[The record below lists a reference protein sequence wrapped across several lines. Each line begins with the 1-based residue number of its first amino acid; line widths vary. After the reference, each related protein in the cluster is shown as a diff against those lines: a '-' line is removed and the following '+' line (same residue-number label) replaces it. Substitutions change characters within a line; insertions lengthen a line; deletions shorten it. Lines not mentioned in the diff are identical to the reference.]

1 MLLPA
6 KQIIYIFLILHL
18 SLLWST
24 NIADQITRLW
34 IGIVLMPIR
43 IWMSMLMPIQ
53 TRIRIGNKIMPIL
66 KRILPQVS
74 SILKNPN
81 FVFTISHS
89 YAS

>member
-1 MLLPA
+1 MLLSA
-6 KQIIYIFLILHL
+6 KQIFYIFLILHL

-43 IWMSMLMPIQ
+43 IRISMLMPTQI
-53 TRIRIGNKIMPIL
+53 RIRIGIKIMPIL
-66 KRILPQVS
+66 KRILLQNV
-74 SILKNPN
+74 LKNPN
-81 FVFTISHS
+81 LVFTISHS